1 MSEQQNPGQRQQP
14 SRAIPMPPRSTPAP
28 RIDVSSSAAAPP
40 KAPVPLK
47 APARAADGP
56 VAPLP
61 PRKPGEARKAVAL
74 TYDPA
79 NAAAPV
85 VTAAGQGLVAEEII
99 RRAQA
104 AGVPV
109 TEDPRLAA
117 VLSQIDVGA
126 VIPPEL
132 YTVVAEVLAY
142 VYRLDDR
149 VNRRR

>member
-1 MSEQQNPGQRQQP
+1 MNDR
-14 SRAIPMPPRSTPAP
+14 PPRPRPRDGDTLRRRSHVPPTRPSGATKGAAST
-28 RIDVSSSAAAPP
+28 R
-40 KAPVPLK
+40 
-47 APARAADGP
+47 PARPGP
-56 VAPLP
+56 SE
-61 PRKPGEARKAVAL
+61 PRRAVAL

-79 NAAAPV
+79 SADAPV

-99 RRAQA
+99 RRARE

-117 VLSQIDVGA
+117 VLSQLDLGR

-142 VYRLDDR
+142 VYGLEDR
-149 VNRRR
+149 VNRRRL

>member
-1 MSEQQNPGQRQQP
+1 MSEPRQARPPG
-14 SRAIPMPPRSTPAP
+14 RAIPMPPRSTPASRTGATSLHARTSIPAGAREP
-28 RIDVSSSAAAPP
+28 R
-40 KAPVPLK
+40 
-47 APARAADGP
+47 
-56 VAPLP
+56 
-61 PRKPGEARKAVAL
+61 AVAL

-79 NAAAPV
+79 NADAPV
-85 VTAAGQGLVAEEII
+85 VTAVGQGLVAEEII

-132 YTVVAEVLAY
+132 YAVVAEVLAY

-149 VNRRR
+149 VNRRKQGPG